1 MRMSTGVAYHP
12 SVPRHL
18 QIQRV
23 LRGRIESGEWDGNH
37 PIPTEMELLVE
48 FGVSRTTIREALGV
62 LTRDGLIARHRGRGS
77 FVQPRVECPP
87 AVTNL
92 LLGYQAQIKV
102 IKAETTAAPGHI
114 TGPLGVER
122 GTPVTRLVRLEI
134 VDGAPLAVVVNY
146 MRPALGQ
153 RIRPRDLT
161 RTSLLEFLRDRL
173 RMPLGA
179 IHQSIEARLPDIET
193 AGLLGIDLTQPVLT
207 VRLVVT
213 EAAGRP
219 VEVSDTFYRA
229 DRYRY
234 EVETRLPTARRRPDV
249 RDPRPR
255 QSARTSPSTLA
266 RARTGTP

>member
-1 MRMSTGVAYHP
+1 MRTPAQVAYHP

-23 LRGRIESGEWDGNH
+23 LRARIESGEWEGGRS
-37 PIPTEMELLVE
+37 IPTEMELLAE

-77 FVQPRVECPP
+77 FVQPRLDGPA

-92 LLGYQAQIKV
+92 ILGYQAQIKV
-102 IKAETTAAPGHI
+102 ITTETIPAPAHI
-114 TGPLGVER
+114 VGSLGVER

-146 MRPALGQ
+146 MGTSLGQ
-153 RIRPRDLT
+153 RIRARHLT
-161 RTSLLEFLRDRL
+161 RISLLEFLRDRL
-173 RMPLGA
+173 GMRLGA
-179 IHQSIEARLPDIET
+179 IHQSIGARLPDVET
-193 AGLLGIDLTQPVLT
+193 AGLLGTDLTQPVLA

-213 EAAGRP
+213 DFAATP
-219 VEVSDTFYRA
+219 VEVSDAFYRA

-234 EVETRLPTARRRPDV
+234 EVETRLPPAKRRPNA
-249 RDPRPR
+249 RNARPR
-255 QSARTSPSTLA
+255 RGA
-266 RARTGTP
+266 RAVLQP

>member
-1 MRMSTGVAYHP
+1 MRSPTEVAYHP

-23 LRGRIESGEWDGNH
+23 LRGRIESGEWDGDH
-37 PIPTEMELLVE
+37 PIPTEMKLLEE

-62 LTRDGLIARHRGRGS
+62 LTRAGLIARHRGRGS
-77 FVQPRVECPP
+77 FVQPRVDCPP

-92 LLGYQAQIKV
+92 ILGYQAQIKV
-102 IKAETTAAPGHI
+102 VRAETTSAPAPIAAA
-114 TGPLGVER
+114 LGVER

-134 VDGAPLAVVVNY
+134 VDGAPLAVAVNY
-146 MRPALGQ
+146 MSTALGR

-161 RTSLLEFLRDRL
+161 RISLLEFLRDRL
-173 RMPLGA
+173 RMHLGT

-193 AGLLGIDLTQPVLT
+193 AGLLGTDLTQPVLA

-213 EAAGRP
+213 DAAGRP

-234 EVETRLPTARRRPDV
+234 EVETRLPPARRRPDA
-249 RDPRPR
+249 RNPRPR
-255 QSARTSPSTLA
+255 
-266 RARTGTP
+266 RARTVRQP

>member
-1 MRMSTGVAYHP
+1 MRTSIGVAYHP

-23 LRGRIESGEWDGNH
+23 LRGRIESGEWDGDH
-37 PIPTEMELLVE
+37 PIPTEMELLAE
-48 FGVSRTTIREALGV
+48 FAVSRTTIREALGV

-77 FVQPRVECPP
+77 FVQPRVDGPP

-92 LLGYQAQIKV
+92 ILGYQAQIKV
-102 IKAETTAAPGHI
+102 IRAETTAAPGHI

-122 GTPVTRLVRLEI
+122 GTPVTRLIRLEI

-146 MRPALGQ
+146 MRTALGQ

-161 RTSLLEFLRDRL
+161 RISLLEFLRDRL
-173 RMPLGA
+173 RMHLGA

-193 AGLLGIDLTQPVLT
+193 AGLLGTDLTQPVLA

-213 EAAGRP
+213 AAAGPP

-234 EVETRLPTARRRPDV
+234 EVETRLPPARRRPDA
-249 RDPRPR
+249 RDTRPR
-255 QSARTSPSTLA
+255 RGARTVRQP
-266 RARTGTP
+266 

>member
-1 MRMSTGVAYHP
+1 MRTPAGVAYHP

-23 LRGRIESGEWDGNH
+23 LRGRIESGEWGGDH
-37 PIPTEMELLVE
+37 PIPTEMKLLAE

-77 FVQPRVECPP
+77 FVRPRAECPRT
-87 AVTNL
+87 VTNL
-92 LLGYQAQIKV
+92 ILGYQAQIKV
-102 IKAETTAAPGHI
+102 IKAETAAAPGHI
-114 TGPLGVER
+114 AGPLGVER
-122 GTPVTRLVRLEI
+122 GTPLTRLVRLEI

-146 MRPALGQ
+146 MRTTLGE

-161 RTSLLEFLRDRL
+161 HISLLEFLRDRL
-173 RMPLGA
+173 RMRLGA
-179 IHQSIEARLPDIET
+179 IHQSIEARLPDVET
-193 AGLLGIDLTQPVLT
+193 AGLLGIDLTAPVLT

-213 EAAGRP
+213 DAGGRP

-234 EVETRLPTARRRPDV
+234 EVETRLPPARRRPYARETPPRRGARPV
-249 RDPRPR
+249 RQP
-255 QSARTSPSTLA
+255 
-266 RARTGTP
+266 

>member
-1 MRMSTGVAYHP
+1 MRTPAEVAYHP

-23 LRGRIESGEWDGNH
+23 LRGRIESGEWDSDH
-37 PIPTEMELLVE
+37 PIPTEMELLAE

-92 LLGYQAQIKV
+92 ILGYQAQIKV
-102 IKAETTAAPGHI
+102 IRAETTAASAHI
-114 TGPLGVER
+114 AGSLGVER
-122 GTPVTRLVRLEI
+122 GTPVTRLLRLEI
-134 VDGAPLAVVVNY
+134 VDGAPLAVAVNY
-146 MRPALGQ
+146 MPTALGQ

-161 RTSLLEFLRDRL
+161 RISLLEFLRDRL
-173 RMPLGA
+173 RMDLGT

-193 AGLLGIDLTQPVLT
+193 AGLLGTDLTRPVLA

-213 EAAGRP
+213 DASGRP

-234 EVETRLPTARRRPDV
+234 EVETRLPPARRRPDA
-249 RDPRPR
+249 RDTRPR
-255 QSARTSPSTLA
+255 
-266 RARTGTP
+266 RARTVRQP

>member
-1 MRMSTGVAYHP
+1 MRSPTEVAYHP

-23 LRGRIESGEWDGNH
+23 LRGRIESGEWDGDH
-37 PIPTEMELLVE
+37 PIPTEMKLLEE

-77 FVQPRVECPP
+77 FVQPRVEGPP

-92 LLGYQAQIKV
+92 ILGYQAQIKV
-102 IKAETTAAPGHI
+102 IRAETTAAPAHI
-114 TGPLGVER
+114 AAALGVER
-122 GTPVTRLVRLEI
+122 GSPVTRLVRLEN
-134 VDGAPLAVVVNY
+134 VDGAPLAVAVNY
-146 MRPALGQ
+146 MPTALGR

-161 RTSLLEFLRDRL
+161 RISLLEFLRDRR
-173 RMPLGA
+173 RMPLGT
-179 IHQSIEARLPDIET
+179 IHQAIEARLPDVET
-193 AGLLGIDLTQPVLT
+193 AGLLGTDLTRPVLA

-213 EAAGRP
+213 DAAGRA

-234 EVETRLPTARRRPDV
+234 EVETRLPPPGRRPDAQ
-249 RDPRPR
+249 DTRPR
-255 QSARTSPSTLA
+255 
-266 RARTGTP
+266 RARTVRQP